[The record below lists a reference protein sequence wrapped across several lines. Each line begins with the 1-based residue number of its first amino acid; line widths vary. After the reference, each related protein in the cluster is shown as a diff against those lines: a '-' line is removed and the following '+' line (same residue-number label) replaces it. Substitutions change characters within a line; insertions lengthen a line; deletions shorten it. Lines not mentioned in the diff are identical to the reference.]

1 MRAWLAI
8 ALVSMLTAGSA
19 HAGNDSAPAVNAE
32 LLKEMRSS
40 QEQRQEAAAVAP
52 DAGEPATVESHL
64 AKGDGMRAKGDHPRA
79 LWSYLLA
86 HRLDREDPRPIA
98 RIATL
103 HLSREPERSE
113 AIFRELVHRE
123 GDSAIARTAASFIAS
138 LIVVAPASSA
148 PRKMNGKH
156 RTLLTWFG

>member
-64 AKGDGMRAKGDHPRA
+64 AKGDVARWFREYIKDPD
-79 LWSYLLA
+79 LA
-86 HRLDREDPRPIA
+86 DEADRIA
-98 RIATL
+98 RASGSSPAD
-103 HLSREPERSE
+103 SRVRIKTAIER
-113 AIFRELVHRE
+113 RY
-123 GDSAIARTAASFIAS
+123 T
-138 LIVVAPASSA
+138 APA
-148 PRKMNGKH
+148 
-156 RTLLTWFG
+156 